1 MIWYRHWVEMRL
13 GVLMFAGLCIWS
25 GVSVRGP
32 WHSLE
37 YGLALPLT
45 PLGQAIGAD
54 GVLVWAEFAGRILP
68 FSLAASFALAGAG
81 FRTFFMPVAPVV
93 YTLTLPISRTRL
105 IWTRLAA
112 GLGVACVGAA
122 VLTAGGVVWFTMRGQ
137 TVPMAEVLQ
146 SLALGVVLLAAMLAI
161 MSAVVTA
168 LPTARRPV
176 SGVPAR
182 ALGPDRCPAAGH
194 RRLAGD
200 GGGARAGEGLLGA
213 SPARVTSSNNQLL
226 SDRP

>member
-1 MIWYRHWVEMRL
+1 MIWHRHWVEMRL
-13 GVLMFAGLCIWS
+13 GVLAFAGLCMWFGFSI
-25 GVSVRGP
+25 RGP

-37 YGLALPLT
+37 YGQALPLT

-54 GVLVWAEFAGRILP
+54 QVLVWAEFAGRILP
-68 FSLAASFALAGAG
+68 FSLAASLALAGAG

-112 GLGVACVGAA
+112 SLGVACVGAA

-137 TVPMAEVLQ
+137 PVPMAAVLQ
-146 SLALGVVLLAAMLAI
+146 SMALGVVILAAMLAI

-168 LPTARRPV
+168 LPIAW
-176 SGVPAR
+176 AF
-182 ALGPDRCPAAGH
+182 L
-194 RRLAGD
+194 
-200 GGGARAGEGLLGA
+200 GLLGVLA
-213 SPARVTSSNNQLL
+213 LAIPNSYVVSAPARGDVPWLAVGGYVIALVAAMSFTLYYV
-226 SDRP
+226 RTRRY

>member
-13 GVLMFAGLCIWS
+13 GVLMFAGLCIWF

-45 PLGQAIGAD
+45 PLGQAIGAE

-68 FSLAASFALAGAG
+68 FSLAASFALSGAG

-112 GLGVACVGAA
+112 GLGVACVGAT

-161 MSAVVTA
+161 MSAVITA
-168 LPTARRPV
+168 LPTAWAFLGVLGLLALALPNSYVV
-176 SGVPAR
+176 SAPAR
-182 ALGPDRCPAAGH
+182 GDVPWLAVGGYVIALAAAMLFT
-194 RRLAGD
+194 LAYV
-200 GGGARAGEGLLGA
+200 RTREY
-213 SPARVTSSNNQLL
+213 
-226 SDRP
+226 